1 MVKLHVNG
9 QEQRCSSRGGRRLV
23 WFKLLDRVAPAMPG
37 TMRSTSQLG
46 WLISITAISVLS

>member
-9 QEQRCSSRGGRRLV
+9 QEQRCSSGGRRLV